1 MLCYTVNNLEG
12 VMNLTT
18 KLISKKD
25 LLTSTNISYGQL
37 YRWKRKNLIPEDWF
51 IRKSTFTGQET
62 FFPKDK
68 ILERIEK
75 IQSMKDN
82 LSLDELANMFSPS
95 GENYSFD
102 KQKLLETGIAT
113 ETVMNIYLEQ
123 TNHSVE
129 LFEFQHILPISITD
143 SLLKEGIINS
153 DEGKLIIQLL
163 HDYFIKQNTSEAQL
177 IITRK
182 LGTTSCLIAP
192 KSDNIHFESSTKVI
206 SIIDFLQATEELK
219 TKLI

>member
-1 MLCYTVNNLEG
+1 MTE
-12 VMNLTT
+12 

-25 LLTSTNISYGQL
+25 LLISTNISYGQL
-37 YRWKRKNLIPEDWF
+37 YRWKRKNLIPENWF

-82 LSLDELANMFSPS
+82 LSLDELANMFSPD
-95 GENYSFD
+95 GENYTFNKSE
-102 KQKLLETGIAT
+102 LLESHIASD
-113 ETVMNIYLEQ
+113 TVMELYLTQ
-123 TNHSVE
+123 TNHHE
-129 LFEFQHILPISITD
+129 EIFQFHHILPISITD
-143 SLLKEGIINS
+143 TLLIEGTISL
-153 DEGKLIIQLL
+153 DEGKMIIQLL
-163 HDYFIKQNTSEAQL
+163 NEYFTNQNTTHAQL

-192 KSDNIHFESSTKVI
+192 KSDELCFETNTKII
-206 SIIDFLQATEELK
+206 SVIDFLQATEELK